1 MDSPQITIP
10 RLQEKL
16 RGREITCAKVVDDY
30 LSRIGNANALNAFL
44 GIFPDR
50 ARARAK
56 EVDVKINSG
65 AAGKLAG
72 VVIAV
77 KDILAI
83 KGERL
88 TCGSRILENFVSPYD
103 ATVIKKLEAA
113 DAIIIGKTNMDEFAM
128 GSSTENSAFG
138 PVKNPVNPG
147 YVPGGSSGGSAVA
160 VAANLATAG
169 LGTDT
174 GGSIRQ
180 PAALCGVVGMKPTY
194 GRVSRFGLVAF
205 ASSLDQIGPFAN
217 SVEDVAR
224 ILEVICGHDERD
236 STSAP
241 VAVEEF
247 SKFLNGEVKGKV
259 IGLPKEYLSDGVQ
272 KEIREAVAAATDRL
286 QKAGATI
293 KEVSLP
299 HTKYAI
305 ATYYIIC
312 TAEASSNLARYDGA
326 RYGHRAKEAKS
337 LEEMYLNS
345 RSEGFGP
352 EVKRRIMLGTY
363 VLSAGYYE
371 AYYRHAQKVR
381 TLIRRD
387 FEQAFSACDVL
398 LTPTTPT
405 TAFKLGEKTADPL
418 EMYLADIFTVSVNLA
433 GAPAISIPAG
443 VDAKGLPIGLQ
454 IIGKAFDEKNVLQV
468 GHFLEKSNH

>member
-1 MDSPQITIP
+1 M
-10 RLQEKL
+10 
-16 RGREITCAKVVDDY
+16 TCAELVDDY
-30 LSRIGNANALNAFL
+30 LARINNTKHRNAFL
-44 GIFPDR
+44 SVFSDR

-56 EVDVKINSG
+56 EIDAKIQNG
-65 AAGKLAG
+65 IAGKLAG

-103 ATVIKKLEAA
+103 ATVIQKLEDA

-128 GSSTENSAFG
+128 GSSNENSAFG
-138 PVKNPVNPG
+138 AVKNPVNPE
-147 YVPGGSSGGSAVA
+147 YVPGGSSGGSAAA
-160 VAANLATAG
+160 VAANLAMAA

-205 ASSLDQIGPFAN
+205 ASSLDQVGPITH
-217 SVEDVAR
+217 SVEDAAR
-224 ILEVICGHDERD
+224 ILEVISGHDERD
-236 STSAP
+236 STSAVVP
-241 VAVEEF
+241 VEEF
-247 SKFLNGEVKGKV
+247 SKFLGGDIKGKV
-259 IGLPKEYLSDGVQ
+259 IGLPKEYLSGGVQ
-272 KEIREAVAAATDRL
+272 KEIRSAIATATDRL
-286 QKAGATI
+286 QKAGAVI

-299 HTKYAI
+299 HTQYAI

-326 RYGHRAKEAKS
+326 RYGHRTPEAKS
-337 LEEMYLNS
+337 LEEMYVKS
-345 RSEGFGP
+345 RSEGFGA

-363 VLSAGYYE
+363 VLSAGYYD
-371 AYYRHAQKVR
+371 AYYRRAQKVR

-387 FEQAFSACDVL
+387 FEQAFTECYVL

-405 TAFKLGEKTADPL
+405 TAFKFGEKTADPL
-418 EMYLADIFTVSVNLA
+418 AMYLADIFTVSVNLA
-433 GAPAISIPAG
+433 GIPAISIPVG

-454 IIGKAFDEKNVLQV
+454 IIGKAFDEKNVLHAA
-468 GHFLEKSNH
+468 HFLEMSGK

>member
-1 MDSPQITIP
+1 MDFPKTTI
-10 RLQEKL
+10 RAFQEKL
-16 RGREITCAKVVDDY
+16 FRGEQSVVAAVAAYLQRIAAAK
-30 LSRIGNANALNAFL
+30 NLNAFL
-44 GIFPDR
+44 TILDDR
-50 ARARAK
+50 ANARAHAI
-56 EVDVKINSG
+56 DAKIKRG

-72 VVIAV
+72 VIIAV
-77 KDILAI
+77 KDILAM

-103 ATVIKKLEAA
+103 ATIIQKLEAA

-138 PVKNPVNPG
+138 PAKNPINPD

-160 VAANLATAG
+160 VAANLAMAA
-169 LGTDT
+169 LGSDT

-205 ASSLDQIGPFAN
+205 ASSLDQVGPLAH

-247 SKFLNGEVKGKV
+247 SRFLDGEVKGKV
-259 IGLPKEYLSDGVQ
+259 VGLPKEYLAGGVQ
-272 KEIREAVAAATDRL
+272 KEIHAAVTAAKARL
-286 QKAGATI
+286 QEAGAVI

-299 HTKYAI
+299 HTRYAI

-312 TAEASSNLARYDGA
+312 TAEASANLARYDGA
-326 RYGHRAKEAKS
+326 RYGHRSRDAQS
-337 LEEMYLNS
+337 LEEMYVKS
-345 RSEGFGP
+345 RSEGFGA

-363 VLSAGYYE
+363 VLSSGYYD
-371 AYYRHAQKVR
+371 AYYRRAQKVR

-387 FEQAFSACDVL
+387 FEQAFKECDVL

-418 EMYLADIFTVSVNLA
+418 EMYLADIFTVSINLA
-433 GAPAISIPAG
+433 GVPAISIPFG

-454 IIGKAFDEKNVLQV
+454 IIGKAFDEKNVLQTA
-468 GHFLEKSNH
+468 HFLETAHP

>member
-1 MDSPQITIP
+1 MNFIRKTIHQTP
-10 RLQEKL
+10 EALQ
-16 RGREITCAKVVDDY
+16 RGKISCLQLVDEHLTRIATAK
-30 LSRIGNANALNAFL
+30 SLNAFL
-44 GIFPDR
+44 AVFADR
-50 ARARAK
+50 ARARAQAI
-56 EVDVKINSG
+56 ETKIKNG

-72 VVIAV
+72 VIIAV
-77 KDILAI
+77 KDILAM

-88 TCGSRILENFVSPYD
+88 TCGSRLLENFVSPYD
-103 ATVIKKLEAA
+103 ATVIQKLEDA

-138 PVKNPVNPG
+138 PAKNPVNTD

-160 VAANLATAG
+160 VAANLAMVA
-169 LGTDT
+169 LGSDT

-205 ASSLDQIGPFAN
+205 ASSLDQIGPLAH
-217 SVEDVAR
+217 SVADVAR

-247 SKFLNGEVKGKV
+247 SKFLDGEVKGKV
-259 IGLPKEYLSDGVQ
+259 VGLPQEYLASGVQ
-272 KEIREAVAAATDRL
+272 KEIHEAIAAAKTRL
-286 QKAGATI
+286 QKAGAVI

-299 HTKYAI
+299 HTRYAI

-312 TAEASSNLARYDGA
+312 TAEASANLARYDGA
-326 RYGHRAKEAKS
+326 RYGHRTQDAKA
-337 LEEMYLNS
+337 LEEMYVKS
-345 RSEGFGP
+345 RSEGFGT

-363 VLSAGYYE
+363 VLSSGYYD
-371 AYYRHAQKVR
+371 AYYRRAQKVR

-387 FEQAFSACDVL
+387 FEQAFQECDVL

-433 GAPAISIPAG
+433 GMPAISIPFGA
-443 VDAKGLPIGLQ
+443 DAKGLPIGLQ
-454 IIGKAFDEKNVLQV
+454 IIGKAFDEKNVLQTA
-468 GHFLEKSNH
+468 HFLETAYP